1 MFDEDDVTLR
11 FTTPTIVL
19 GCEFATRGAVAKR
32 HPPLLAVRE
41 PMGYV
46 AGVASSHR
54 LRWSG
59 QQLWRLI
66 NNGRILKAG
75 WAIASAGGPGRRGAT
90 RQLTRPSGCNDG
102 AAKSESK
109 KFLEKM
115 LMRDD
120 SHLQHTVASETASQ
134 LKVRWPDGL
143 TSLNA
148 QNTDESLHTLANR
161 EQIVSTGTSNAR
173 TP

>member
-1 MFDEDDVTLR
+1 MGNCLSWGT
-11 FTTPTIVL
+11 
-19 GCEFATRGAVAKR
+19 GAKR
-32 HPPLLAVRE
+32 R
-41 PMGYV
+41 
-46 AGVASSHR
+46 
-54 LRWSG
+54 
-59 QQLWRLI
+59 
-66 NNGRILKAG
+66 NKA
-75 WAIASAGGPGRRGAT
+75 T
-90 RQLTRPSGCNDG
+90 NPSFRCNDG

-148 QNTDESLHTLANR
+148 RNTDESLHTLANR